1 MQFAF
6 SKCDNKL
13 CLKCSSFF
21 SLKRKRKEK
30 KKCSTFKIN
39 IVSTLSIVCI
49 ITTELADTINVL
61 DKLLFYAI
69 AQYILY
75 ANNVG

>member
-21 SLKRKRKEK
+21 SLKK